1 LDSYSNPTFQPQM
14 STTISHEPHGYK
26 SYSRSASLA
35 PHQVCE
41 AQTCSAGEEEASRLK
56 ALPTVPQLQ
65 RCICTQDLF
74 VFHTSPSI
82 GEDEFKASKQ
92 ATHVGVC
99 MYVYLCAHVCN
110 RRRKEDGKK
119 LVVWTVS
126 D

>member
-1 LDSYSNPTFQPQM
+1 M
-14 STTISHEPHGYK
+14 STTISRERHGYK
-26 SYSRSASLA
+26 SCPRSASLA

-41 AQTCSAGEEEASRLK
+41 AQTCSAGKGEASRLK
-56 ALPTVPQLQ
+56 ALPIAPQLQ

-74 VFHTSPSI
+74 VLHTSPSI
-82 GEDEFKASKQ
+82 GEDESKASKQ
-92 ATHVGVC
+92 AMRVGVC

-110 RRRKEDGKK
+110 RRRKEGGKK